1 MNLEMSYTTK
11 EKDGR
16 IIISGKYIPKD
27 YSCNCKECSYTIE
40 VLKDA
45 SQKDIEGIV
54 KFIEGK

>member
-1 MNLEMSYTTK
+1 MSYTTK